1 MIRAIFSAIAGYFLM
16 VIVVLSC
23 IAATWFT
30 LGNRFAFE
38 GESRTASLGWSVI
51 QLVAG
56 GLGAIAA
63 GALAA
68 WLAGPK
74 HSLAIRI
81 LIGMILVLGILN
93 AVLALGVTPPPLPEG
108 KTLDSLNF
116 SEAGQYARSP
126 TWYLFAVVIAGVAG
140 IWMGGRLATT
150 KPSTQPTV

>member
-1 MIRAIFSAIAGYFLM
+1 MIRAIFSAIAGYALM

-51 QLVAG
+51 QLLAG
-56 GLGAIAA
+56 GLGAIAG

-74 HSLAIRI
+74 HALAIRI
-81 LIGMILVLGILN
+81 LTGMILVLGILN
-93 AVLALGVTPPPLPEG
+93 AVLSLGITPPPLPEG
-108 KTLDSLNF
+108 KALDSLSF

-126 TWYLFAVVIAGVAG
+126 TWYLFAIVIAGVAG
-140 IWMGGRLATT
+140 IGMGGRLAST
-150 KPSTQPTV
+150 KQSTQPAP